1 MEVVEPGHIYK
12 LNNLKCNRQI
22 HFQFHKDP
30 DIHNGQFLDGPSC
43 QEVLRMVIDRTKYL
57 DSEQEWEGNQKILM
71 HLRSAIALFESRAL
85 LKKIEKDQLA
95 IEDVDLG
102 FDGHLTLG
110 KQASG

>member
-30 DIHNGQFLDGPSC
+30 DIHDGQFLDGPSC

-57 DSEQEWEGNQKILM
+57 DGEQEWDGNQKILM

-85 LKKIEKDQLA
+85 LKKIEKGTLE
-95 IEDVDLG
+95 IENAALG
-102 FDGHLTLG
+102 HDGHLQLS
-110 KQASG
+110 K